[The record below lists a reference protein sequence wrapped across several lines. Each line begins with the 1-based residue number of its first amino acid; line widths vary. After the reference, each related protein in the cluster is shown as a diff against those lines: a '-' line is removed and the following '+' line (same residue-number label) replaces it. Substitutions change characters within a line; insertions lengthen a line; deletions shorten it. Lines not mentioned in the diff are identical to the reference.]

1 MGSLVTRKELNWLAR
16 KEWIATLGE
25 LMVLDW

>member
-1 MGSLVTRKELNWLAR
+1 MGSLATRKELNWLAR

-25 LMVLDW
+25 LMVLD

>member
-1 MGSLVTRKELNWLAR
+1 MGSLVTRKELNWLAQ